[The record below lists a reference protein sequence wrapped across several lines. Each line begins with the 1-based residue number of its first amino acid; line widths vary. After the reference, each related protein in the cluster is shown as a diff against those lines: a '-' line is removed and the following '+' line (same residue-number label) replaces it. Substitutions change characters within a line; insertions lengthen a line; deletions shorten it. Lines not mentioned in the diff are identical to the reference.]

1 MSTQGDAIILVVAHK
16 TAATPA
22 LLEAIRERASRGPA
36 RFHLL
41 VPNPHH
47 ATWHPSDIA
56 HPDVSEGEQVLAL
69 ALPLIEEA
77 AGAPVEGSVSPRH
90 DPMDAV
96 EEALHDG
103 DYDEI
108 ILSTLPR
115 AVSSWLHID
124 LPHRVSHLGLPLT
137 TVIAHEGAVRSPR
150 APVAGARSRR
160 AG

>member
-1 MSTQGDAIILVVAHK
+1 MSTQGDAHVLVVAHK

-22 LLEAIRERASRGPA
+22 LLEVIRERASRGSP

-47 ATWHPSDIA
+47 ASWHPSDIA

-77 AGAPVEGSVSPRH
+77 AGTAVDGSVSRRH
-90 DPMDAV
+90 DPMDAI
-96 EEALHDG
+96 EEMLHDG

-115 AVSSWLHID
+115 AVSAWLHID
-124 LPHRVSHLGLPLT
+124 LPHRVAHLGLPLT
-137 TVIAHEGAVRSPR
+137 TVIAHEGAVRPPR
-150 APVAGARSRR
+150 GPAAASR
-160 AG
+160 

>member
-1 MSTQGDAIILVVAHK
+1 MTTSDEALVLVVAHK

-22 LLEAIRERASRGPA
+22 LLEAIRERAERGPA

-47 ATWHPSDIA
+47 ASWRPSEIA
-56 HPDVSEGEQVLAL
+56 HPDVTEGEQVLAL
-69 ALPLIEEA
+69 ALPLIEDA
-77 AGAPVEGSVSPRH
+77 AGGPAEGSVSPRH
-90 DPMDAV
+90 DPMDAI

-115 AVSSWLHID
+115 GVSAWLHID
-124 LPHRVSHLGLPLT
+124 LPHRVAHLGLPLT
-137 TVIAHEGAVRSPR
+137 TVVAHEGSR
-150 APVAGARSRR
+150 AGAP
-160 AG
+160 